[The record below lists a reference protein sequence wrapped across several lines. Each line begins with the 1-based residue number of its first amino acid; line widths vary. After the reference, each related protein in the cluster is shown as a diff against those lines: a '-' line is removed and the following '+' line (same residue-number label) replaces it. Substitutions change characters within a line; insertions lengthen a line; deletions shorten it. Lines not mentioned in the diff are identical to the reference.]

1 MTSDE
6 RDVMYPQPPRRVLIL
21 AYDFPPRGSTSV
33 FRVTKFVRYLPEF
46 GWQPV
51 VVAAAVRGGMRDEAL
66 LAQLPADLEVLR
78 VDNPF
83 TPGAGSPA
91 PSVGQPPLRARLRQL
106 LRAAF
111 IPDPQLLWVPGAVHA
126 AAARIARGD
135 IAAVFSTAPP
145 FSVQLAG
152 LWLKRRF
159 PSLPWLMDI
168 RDIWSENPAVDD
180 PVRYKLQRA
189 CEGACVARADRV
201 VTATDGQRRLIEQAF
216 GLPTARLA
224 TITNGFDPLD
234 VPPSAAPEPHSALRL
249 TYVGSM
255 IGTRAAAAAGL
266 FVALELLAAGGVTAA
281 QLEVRLIGVFDAR
294 IQAWAAPLIERG
306 IVRLLPFMPYAE
318 AYAEMTRADVLLLT
332 TSDDREGRL
341 SHPNKLFEYFAVG
354 RPVLAL
360 TPPGDVAQLVR
371 EAGVGV
377 AVPPGATEQI
387 VAALRELLRQHQAG
401 QLSRFTPNDPR
412 FARFERRTL
421 AAQLATLLDEL
432 AV

>member
-1 MTSDE
+1 MNQTFLH
-6 RDVMYPQPPRRVLIL
+6 PQGRRRVLIL

-33 FRVTKFVRYLPEF
+33 FRVTKFARYLPEF

-83 TPGAGSPA
+83 TPGAAGSA
-91 PSVGQPPLRARLRQL
+91 QPSSQPSIRARLRQRV
-106 LRAAF
+106 RAAF
-111 IPDPQLLWVPGAVHA
+111 IPDPQMLWVPKAVRV
-126 AAARIARGD
+126 AAARIAQGD
-135 IAAVFSTAPP
+135 IAAVLSTAPP

-159 PSLPWLMDI
+159 PQLPWVMDM
-168 RDIWSENPAVDD
+168 RDIWSENPAITD
-180 PVRYKLQRA
+180 PLLYKLQRA
-189 CEGACVARADRV
+189 CERACVERADRV
-201 VTATDGQRRLIEQAF
+201 VTATDGQRRLIEQTF
-216 GLPTARLA
+216 GLPGTRLT

-234 VPPSAAPEPHSALRL
+234 VPPSATPEPHTALRL

-255 IGTRAAAAAGL
+255 IGTRAAAARGFFA
-266 FVALELLAAGGVTAA
+266 ALERLVARGVTGA

-294 IQAWAAPLIERG
+294 VHEWAAPLIGQG
-306 IVRLLPFMPYAE
+306 IVRLVPFMPYAE
-318 AYAEMTRADVLLLT
+318 AYAEMVRADVLLLT

-377 AVPPGATEQI
+377 AVPPQATEQI
-387 VAALRELLRQHQAG
+387 VTALSELLAQHQAG
-401 QLSRFTPNDPR
+401 RLRRFGVNDAR

-421 AAQLATLLDEL
+421 AAQLAAQLDLL